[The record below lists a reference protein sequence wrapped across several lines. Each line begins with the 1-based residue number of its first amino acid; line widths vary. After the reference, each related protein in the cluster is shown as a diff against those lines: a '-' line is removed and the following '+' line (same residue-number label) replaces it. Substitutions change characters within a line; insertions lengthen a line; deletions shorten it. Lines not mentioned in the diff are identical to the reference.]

1 MCICNRVHLYTVFEL
16 LYSACHS
23 VNIISCVCTSFNLL
37 RIFYVILFRTSQ
49 KDVVRER
56 ERKREATSPSS
67 RRHHQRRKTKQEYV
81 AVACLQLS
89 SSSGA
94 VYKSRA
100 VRHNELYGFR
110 GRKAILNHTHAHGL
124 SLFLMSADIRG
135 H

>member
-1 MCICNRVHLYTVFEL
+1 MHLYTVFVL

-23 VNIISCVCTSFNLL
+23 VPCVCTSFDLL
-37 RIFYVILFRTSQ
+37 RVIIS
-49 KDVVRER
+49 DVTKRRGVRAR
-56 ERKREATSPSS
+56 EKARGESTSS

-100 VRHNELYGFR
+100 VLHNEPDGFR
-110 GRKAILNHTHAHGL
+110 GRKTILNYSHAL
-124 SLFLMSADIRG
+124 VSACF
-135 H
+135 